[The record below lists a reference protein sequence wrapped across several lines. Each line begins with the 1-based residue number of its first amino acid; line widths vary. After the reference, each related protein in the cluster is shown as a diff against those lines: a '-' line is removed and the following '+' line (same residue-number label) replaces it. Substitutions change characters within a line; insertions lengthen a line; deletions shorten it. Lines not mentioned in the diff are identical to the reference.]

1 MLFQPLGNLSRSQ
14 TVNTEGENLLHN
26 RCGLFIHNPFLF
38 VLRVFDI
45 PIWGNGSQ
53 MFAGFSFTLPC
64 GADLLGSI
72 AGIHFVENIAD
83 SGKLILAP
91 GAVNAVIDGNKVYA
105 ELREKNIRIHTHLQI
120 VAPESA
126 HVLYDDALDFA
137 SLNISKHTL
146 EAWTVEVRSRI
157 AVILVIVPDS
167 GIPVIFAVAFQN
179 LLLRQD
185 LSRVVSAKMIFF
197 QKQ

>member
-26 RCGLFIHNPFLF
+26 SCGFFIDNPFLF

-45 PIWGNGSQ
+45 PVWGNGSQ
-53 MFAGFSFTLPC
+53 MFAGFSFALPC

-72 AGIHFVENIAD
+72 AGVHFVKYIAD
-83 SGKLILAP
+83 SGKLVFSACT
-91 GAVNAVIDGNKVYA
+91 VNTVIDGDKVYA
-105 ELREKNIRIHTHLQI
+105 KLREKNIRIHTHLQI

-126 HVLYDDALDFA
+126 HILYDDALDFT
-137 SLNISKHTL
+137 SLNIGKHTL
-146 EAWTVEVRSRI
+146 EARTVKVRSRI
-157 AVILVIVPDS
+157 AVILVIVSDS

-179 LLLRQD
+179 LLLIGNRAWAAWYNA
-185 LSRVVSAKMIFF
+185 RK
-197 QKQ
+197 QKP

>member
-1 MLFQPLGNLSRSQ
+1 
-14 TVNTEGENLLHN
+14 
-26 RCGLFIHNPFLF
+26 
-38 VLRVFDI
+38 
-45 PIWGNGSQ
+45 
-53 MFAGFSFTLPC
+53 MFTGFSLALPC

-72 AGIHFVENIAD
+72 AGVHFVENIAD

-91 GAVNAVIDGNKVYA
+91 GAVYAVIDGDKMYA
-105 ELREKNIRIHTHLQI
+105 VLRENNIRIHTHLQI

-137 SLNISKHTL
+137 SLNIGKHTL
-146 EAWTVEVRSRI
+146 EARTVEIRSRI

-179 LLLRQD
+179 LFLRQD
-185 LSRVVSAKMIFF
+185 LSRVVSAKMIFSKNSKCDF
-197 QKQ
+197 VTESASETGYTTNTKHKEAFL